1 MKHNKQWHLTF
12 KDWKTM
18 TKVFDN
24 STGFQGILKS
34 AFKNNIFNTK
44 KIKNRRSRQKEVA
57 AMENN

>member
-24 STGFQGILKS
+24 FTGFQGILKS
-34 AFKNNIFNTK
+34 AFKNNILTQKNKEQTK
-44 KIKNRRSRQKEVA
+44 
-57 AMENN
+57 

>member
-44 KIKNRRSRQKEVA
+44 NKEQTK
-57 AMENN
+57 

>member
-1 MKHNKQWHLTF
+1 MESKLKSNKMRLKMKHNKQWHLTF
-12 KDWKTM
+12 KDWKTI

-44 KIKNRRSRQKEVA
+44 K
-57 AMENN
+57 